1 MTKSS
6 LTIACLFLLGASAVR
21 ADTLWTKTYGSPYG
35 GDDAACV
42 VLTDT
47 FANTIV
53 VGSSA
58 GESGSGGS
66 DIVTIKYSW
75 FHGNTQWTTRITGA
89 APSDDVA
96 RDAAIDAT
104 AAVTITGQ
112 TGRSPDFNILTVQLN
127 PNGSEVWR
135 ATYDGTAHAADVGT
149 AIAVDTSGSI
159 FVAGYAQNASMDFV
173 TIKYNWDGSRAWV
186 KTYDGGGDDQA
197 TDIALGPDGSVYVT
211 GNSVR
216 GGYDDFATVKYSA
229 AGAEEW
235 VAFYNGP
242 NNVNDQTTAIAV
254 DAEGNAYVTGPSFTG
269 DGPGST
275 SRFATAKYDSAGTE
289 QWVARY
295 QSDGGIPAALAL
307 GASALYVT
315 GQSSGAAGDADFTT
329 IAYDP
334 GTGDTLW
341 VRRDSGPA
349 GSGDIAVGLAVGP
362 DSGIWVFGSS
372 NYDYMTVLYTP
383 DGVQQWVESLPRGG
397 DDGAAAIAVDKANQ
411 VVVTGNTWAG
421 GGYDILTVKF
431 DTVGPAVAEPRD
443 LKPFSDFRF
452 EVAPNPSASGLA
464 TLRFSPGNVRSA
476 NVTVAGVDGRV
487 VLARSIE
494 TCATK
499 GTYTL
504 DISRLEAGMY
514 IVRLESGGR
523 RATQKLVVGR

>member
-1 MTKSS
+1 
-6 LTIACLFLLGASAVR
+6 LFLLGTNAVL
-21 ADTLWTKTYGSPYG
+21 ADTIWTRTYHGPYG
-35 GDDAACV
+35 GDNAARV

-47 FANTIV
+47 FANTVV

-66 DIVTIKYSW
+66 DIVAIKYSW
-75 FHGNTQWTTRITGA
+75 FHGNTIWTTRITGG

-96 RDAAIDAT
+96 MDAAIDPT
-104 AAVTITGQ
+104 AAVNITGQ
-112 TGRSPDFNILTVQLN
+112 TGSSPDFNILTVQLN

-149 AIAVDTSGSI
+149 AIAVDTLGSV
-159 FVAGYAQNASMDFV
+159 FVAGYAQNSSMDFV
-173 TIKYNWDGSRAWV
+173 TIKYNWDGSRVWV
-186 KTYDGGGDDQA
+186 KTYDGGGDDKA

-235 VAFYNGP
+235 VAFYNGT
-242 NNVNDQTTAIAV
+242 NNVNDQAAALAV
-254 DAEGNAYVTGPSFTG
+254 DAEGSAYVTGPSFTG

-275 SRFATAKYDSAGTE
+275 THFATVKYDSSGAE

-295 QSDGGIPAALAL
+295 EPDGSEPAALAL

-315 GQSSGAAGDADFTT
+315 GQTAPQGDADYAT
-329 IAYDP
+329 IAYDL

-341 VRRDSGPA
+341 VRRDSGPT
-349 GSGDIAVGLAVGP
+349 GSGDAAVGIALGS
-362 DSGIWVFGSS
+362 DSSIWVGGSS
-372 NYDYMTVLYTP
+372 NYDFMSVLYTP
-383 DGVQQWVESLPRGG
+383 DGVQRKVVSYGGAG
-397 DDGAAAIAVDKANQ
+397 DDGMAAIAVDKANK

-431 DTVGPAVAEPRD
+431 DTLPYAVAEPPARG
-443 LKPFSDFRF
+443 PFSGIRF
-452 EVAPNPSASGLA
+452 SVTPNPSASGLA
-464 TLRFSPGNVRSA
+464 TLRFSPGNARSA
-476 NVTVAGVDGRV
+476 NITVAGVDGRV
-487 VLARSIE
+487 VMDRSIE
-494 TCATK
+494 TYATK

-504 DISRLEAGMY
+504 DIGRLEAGVY
-514 IVRLESGGR
+514 IVRLESDGR
-523 RATQKLVVGR
+523 SATQKLVVGH